1 MPSTVWTPSIP
12 AGGPPALGSF
22 GWTGEAA
29 GMVQEQ
35 LKQLKFKTVE
45 ALSRSASRPPR
56 PTSPPWRSGPAGVA
70 DLVKAPESVK
80 PKAQKYICKLCGYI
94 YDPETG
100 DPDRGVAPGT
110 AFEDVPKLWTCPLC
124 GMDKA
129 MFKPLD

>member
-1 MPSTVWTPSIP
+1 MAEW
-12 AGGPPALGSF
+12 A
-22 GWTGEAA
+22 
-29 GMVQEQ
+29 
-35 LKQLKFKTVE
+35 
-45 ALSRSASRPPR
+45 R
-56 PTSPPWRSGPAGVA
+56 GVA